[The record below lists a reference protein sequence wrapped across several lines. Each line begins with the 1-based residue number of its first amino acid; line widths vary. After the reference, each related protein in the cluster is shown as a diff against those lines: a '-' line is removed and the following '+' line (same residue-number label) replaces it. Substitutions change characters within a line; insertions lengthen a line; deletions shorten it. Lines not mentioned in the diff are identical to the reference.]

1 VESENGKDLNSENV
15 SEELLLSQLEFV
27 AIDIET
33 TGLMP
38 ARDEIIQIAAFRFK
52 GNEVVDSYVSFVK
65 PKGKVPKF
73 IEQLTHISPEELK
86 LSPPLKEVLKEFCDF
101 IGNTPLVG
109 HNINFDLSFINQSL
123 VENGSFPLI
132 NVFWDTMEI
141 ARMYL
146 PLYYLP

>member
-1 VESENGKDLNSENV
+1 MESENGKDLNSENV

-86 LSPPLKEVLKEFCDF
+86 LSPPLK
-101 IGNTPLVG
+101 
-109 HNINFDLSFINQSL
+109 SFL
-123 VENGSFPLI
+123 E
-132 NVFWDTMEI
+132 
-141 ARMYL
+141 R
-146 PLYYLP
+146 